1 MAKITGFRIRYQE
14 AGGAK
19 LINCFNQ
26 DLGKGLHCGRKVCPP
41 CDSNPQEK
49 RQNCKS
55 KNLIYESV
63 CVECNPNV
71 QPSLKEGS
79 MSTSS
84 PLEDNTIKKVTNRQ
98 RKGVYLGETS
108 RSIHERTSE
117 HLHDAKTMSSKSHIF
132 KHWMLSHPGMNTLPA
147 FRFRIVAQYRDCLSR
162 QVGEAIKILYS
173 QDHLLNSKS
182 EYLNN
187 CLTRISV
194 PEEAW
199 EKIQREIREGE
210 EERLEGENMDRFR
223 KLKSRLG
230 ECSKGMEEDGAAGSS
245 TNVVSDDS
253 GLLDISETFRG
264 EVPGESSNEITK
276 NENKNDLTRKSKP
289 NIVVHHEL
297 NIARW
302 WKWAEKVLPPTYSNL
317 GLKTN
322 HKKKTRRN
330 NQHIAW
336 WSIWWLRM
344 EREAHQ
350 EKQDGAML
358 RFVKRQPTTDK
369 PTPKLSVQD
378 LVEVHKLR
386 PKIGRLVMP
395 GKITVDRTDFSN
407 FVGTR
412 KRELDDGILSPAK
425 RVKNQVFSSSTHTL
439 LKHSKPSNTIIFKL
453 NKSHGY
459 GDQLKEGKVIN

>member
-1 MAKITGFRIRYQE
+1 M
-14 AGGAK
+14 
-19 LINCFNQ
+19 
-26 DLGKGLHCGRKVCPP
+26 
-41 CDSNPQEK
+41 
-49 RQNCKS
+49 
-55 KNLIYESV
+55 
-63 CVECNPNV
+63 
-71 QPSLKEGS
+71 
-79 MSTSS
+79 
-84 PLEDNTIKKVTNRQ
+84 
-98 RKGVYLGETS
+98 
-108 RSIHERTSE
+108 
-117 HLHDAKTMSSKSHIF
+117 
-132 KHWMLSHPGMNTLPA
+132 
-147 FRFRIVAQYRDCLSR
+147 
-162 QVGEAIKILYS
+162 GEAIKILYS
-173 QDHLLNSKS
+173 QDQLLNSKS

-187 CLTRISV
+187 CLTRVSV

-199 EKIQREIREGE
+199 EKNQREIREGE

-322 HKKKTRRN
+322 PKKTRRN

-412 KRELDDGILSPAK
+412 KRELDDGISSPAK
-425 RVKNQVFSSSTHTL
+425 RVKNEVFSSSTHTL